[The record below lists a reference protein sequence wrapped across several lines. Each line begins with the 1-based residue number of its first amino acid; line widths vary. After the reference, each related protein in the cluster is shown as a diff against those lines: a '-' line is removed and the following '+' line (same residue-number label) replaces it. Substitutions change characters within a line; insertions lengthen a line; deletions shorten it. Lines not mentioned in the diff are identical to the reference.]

1 MTVKELTE
9 AADFTPLV
17 LPAPDR
23 EIDGAYIGDLLSWV
37 MGRAK
42 AGALWLTI
50 MSNVNVLAVAS
61 LADVSAVIM
70 TEDVRPDEEIVA
82 AALDKGINLLSTP
95 LPAYEAVKAL
105 LAAGV

>member
-1 MTVKELTE
+1 MTVKEIT
-9 AADFTPLV
+9 AAAGFTPIA
-17 LPAPDR
+17 LPDP
-23 EIDGAYIGDLLSWV
+23 EKEVNGAYIGDLLSWV

-42 AGALWLTI
+42 SGSLWLTI

-70 TEDVRPDEEIVA
+70 TEDVRADEEIVKA
-82 AALDKGINLLSTP
+82 AEDKGINLISTS

-105 LAAGV
+105 MAAGL